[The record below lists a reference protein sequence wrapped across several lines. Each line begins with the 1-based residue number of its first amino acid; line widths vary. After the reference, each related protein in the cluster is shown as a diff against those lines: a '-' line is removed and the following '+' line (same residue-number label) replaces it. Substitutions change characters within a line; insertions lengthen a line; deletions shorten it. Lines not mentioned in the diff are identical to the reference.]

1 MSLKWRGEGGGGKGE
16 ERGGKGERGGEKK
29 AEGEQRG
36 RGGRGRDRR
45 RISSCAENMT
55 TKKLAKDMINRA

>member
-1 MSLKWRGEGGGGKGE
+1 MERRRGRR
-16 ERGGKGERGGEKK
+16 ERGGERGEKK
-29 AEGEQRG
+29 AEREQRG

>member
-1 MSLKWRGEGGGGKGE
+1 MERRRGRRERGGGKGE
-16 ERGGKGERGGEKK
+16 ERGGEKK
-29 AEGEQRG
+29 GEGEQRG